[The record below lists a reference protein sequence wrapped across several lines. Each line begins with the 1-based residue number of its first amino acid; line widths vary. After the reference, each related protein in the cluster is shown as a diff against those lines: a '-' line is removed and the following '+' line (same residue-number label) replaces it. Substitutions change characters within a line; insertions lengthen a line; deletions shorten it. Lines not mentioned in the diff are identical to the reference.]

1 MNPTNTHLKC
11 ILALAAMM
19 VVPVSVE
26 AFEPTVSLTV
36 ESPLTPVFH
45 GVTNLPDGANL
56 MLSLT
61 RPDVLYAAQSKMV
74 VKNGKFQSE
83 RLSYRG
89 KPLTPGRYKI
99 DISMA
104 AAAFN
109 PPNVQAVIGAR
120 GEKMT
125 GQWVTRGVIDEKE
138 FLYTALVDL
147 GGVANSSSDA
157 TARTERN
164 VHLEIAIIQNCEQTV
179 AMTNRAI
186 EVGAVSGTPLRGDAY
201 RDKVRACIRT
211 AAGSDPAAAELIVER
226 FENAH

>member
-1 MNPTNTHLKC
+1 MSSAYARMRW
-11 ILALAAMM
+11 ILTLLAMM
-19 VVPVSVE
+19 GMPLSVG
-26 AFEPTVSLTV
+26 AFEPTMSLTV
-36 ESPLTPVFH
+36 EMPLTPVFH
-45 GVTNLPDGANL
+45 GVTNLPDDANL

-74 VKNGKFQSE
+74 VKGGKFQSE

-99 DISMA
+99 EISMA

-125 GQWVTRGVIDEKE
+125 GQWVTRGAIDEKE

-147 GGVANSSSDA
+147 GGAANTATDVA
-157 TARTERN
+157 ARTERN
-164 VHLEIAIIQNCEQTV
+164 VHLEIAVIQNCKQTV
-179 AMTNRAI
+179 I
-186 EVGAVSGTPLRGDAY
+186 EMGAVSGTPHRGEAY

-211 AAGSDPAAAELIVER
+211 AASSDPAAAELIVER
-226 FENAH
+226 FDNSR

>member
-1 MNPTNTHLKC
+1 MSRSTVRLKYARS
-11 ILALAAMM
+11 LFVFTFSLSAH
-19 VVPVSVE
+19 
-26 AFEPTVSLTV
+26 AFEPTMSVTV
-36 ESPLTPVFH
+36 ETPLTPVFH

-61 RPDVLYAAQSKMV
+61 RPDVLYAAQAKIV
-74 VKNGKFQSE
+74 VENGKFQSE

-99 DISMA
+99 EISMA

-109 PPNVQAVIGAR
+109 PPSVQAVIGAR

-125 GQWVTRGVIDEKE
+125 GQWVTRGAIDERE

-147 GGVANSSSDA
+147 RGPASTSADRA
-157 TARTERN
+157 ARAERN

-179 AMTNRAI
+179 DMTNKAI
-186 EVGAVSGTPLRGDAY
+186 EVGAAQGRPYRGEAY
-201 RDKVRACIRT
+201 REKVRECIRT
-211 AAGSDPAAAELIVER
+211 AASSDPAAAELIVER
-226 FENAH
+226 YDSQ